1 MVIPRRHAV
10 KTASPSAPSSGTP
23 GKGWAEGFN
32 QKCLPRFAGISILIA
47 YPTSV
52 RERIFLLSPARC
64 SGERANLIYSERAK
78 FPLALRLRSG
88 DATLAETFTFL
99 SGLYFRGKLAYA
111 NRFARPDCVWI
122 MTTNQGLL
130 APHTPL
136 NLKQLRRMAK
146 VPIALDEPRYTRP
159 LKRCARQLAE
169 ESDAEIVLL
178 GSVAS
183 GKYVDLLL
191 AIFGDRLKFPAQ
203 FVGRG
208 DMSRGG
214 LMLRAAD
221 SGQELDYIPVAG
233 AIRHG
238 KRPPRLLPIQRNAPQ
253 LQIANR
259 KLQIR
264 PNPGPS
270 ATSDSCI

>member
-1 MVIPRRHAV
+1 MGGDVNPSVEVGLVGPAV
-10 KTASPSAPSSGTP
+10 PDKSGTVGP
-23 GKGWAEGFN
+23 TTGF
-32 QKCLPRFAGISILIA
+32 RVRIA
-47 YPTSV
+47 YPTGVS
-52 RERIFLLSPARC
+52 ERIFLLSPARC

-88 DATLAETFTFL
+88 QATLGETFTFL

-111 NRFARPDCVWI
+111 QRFATPDCIWI

-130 APHTPL
+130 PPQTRL
-136 NLKQLRRMAK
+136 SLKHLQKMAA
-146 VPIALDEPRYTRP
+146 VPIAMDEPRYTRP
-159 LKRCARQLAE
+159 LKRCARQLAS
-169 ESDAEIVLL
+169 ESIDSEVVLL

-191 AIFGDRLKFPAQ
+191 SVFGERLKFPSE

-214 LMLRAAD
+214 LMLRAVH
-221 SGQELDYIPVAG
+221 SGQELQYIPLAG

-238 KRPPRLLPIQRNAPQ
+238 KRPPRLLPM
-253 LQIANR
+253 R
-259 KLQIR
+259 KTNSDL
-264 PNPGPS
+264 S
-270 ATSDSCI
+270 AISESCI

>member
-1 MVIPRRHAV
+1 LIPGVRRKRYGKRSGNRAV
-10 KTASPSAPSSGTP
+10 P
-23 GKGWAEGFN
+23 
-32 QKCLPRFAGISILIA
+32 A
-47 YPTSV
+47 YATGV

-64 SGERANLIYSERAK
+64 SGERANLIYSERAQ

-88 DATLAETFTFL
+88 EANLGETFSFL
-99 SGLYFRGKLAYA
+99 SGLYFRGKLSYA
-111 NRFARPDCVWI
+111 QRFASPDCVWI
-122 MTTNQGLL
+122 MTTNHGLL
-130 APHTPL
+130 PPHAPMS
-136 NLKQLRRMAK
+136 LKTLRRMAT

-159 LKRCARQLAE
+159 LKRCARQLAQE
-169 ESDAEIVLL
+169 ASDAEIILL

-191 AIFGDRLKFPAQ
+191 NIFGERLKFPSE

-214 LMLRAAD
+214 LMLRAVD
-221 SGQELDYIPVAG
+221 SGQELQYISVAG

-238 KRPPRLLPIQRNAPQ
+238 KRPPRLEPINRNAAK

-259 KLQIR
+259 KSQI
-264 PNPGPS
+264 PPS
-270 ATSDSCI
+270 SSDPAAISDSCI

>member
-1 MVIPRRHAV
+1 MRSACGRIPMSLYCTAIFDSWSPLKRRW
-10 KTASPSAPSSGTP
+10 KRSGIR
-23 GKGWAEGFN
+23 AH
-32 QKCLPRFAGISILIA
+32 RA
-47 YPTSV
+47 YATGV

-64 SGERANLIYSERAK
+64 SGERANLVYSERAK

-88 DATLAETFTFL
+88 QATLGETFSFL

-111 NRFARPDCVWI
+111 QRFANPECVWI

-130 APHTPL
+130 PPHTPL
-136 NLKQLRRMAK
+136 SLRRLRAMAA
-146 VPIALDEPRYTRP
+146 VPIAMDEPRYTRP
-159 LKRCARQLAE
+159 LKRCARRLAQAA
-169 ESDAEIVLL
+169 SDAEVVLL

-191 AIFGDRLKFPAQ
+191 SVFGERLRFPSE

-214 LMLRAAD
+214 LMLRAVN
-221 SGQELDYIPVAG
+221 SGQELQYIPVAG

-238 KRPPRLLPIQRNAPQ
+238 KRPPRLLPMKR
-253 LQIANR
+253 ANSD
-259 KLQIR
+259 
-264 PNPGPS
+264 PS
-270 ATSDSCI
+270 AILDSCI